1 MKLYYSP
8 GACSLHPH
16 ITLREAGVP
25 FELVRVDLR
34 SHKVSDGSDYYAVN
48 AKGYVPALRLDDG
61 SLLTEGA
68 VIDQYVADLKPEK
81 NLIPAA
87 GTMAR
92 YRVQEWLNF
101 IASEI
106 HKSFGPLFGSD
117 EAAKEG
123 PRKRLNGR
131 FELVDKTLASQP
143 YLAGD
148 RLHRGRCV
156 SLQHAALDHAY
167 GHQPGQVAGHQGV
180 RHPRRVTPRCSGGA
194 RRREELGRVN
204 HTAQPPEGRLVLRLR
219 KGA

>member
-25 FELVRVDLR
+25 FELERVDLR
-34 SHKVSDGSDYYAVN
+34 AHKVARDGSDYYAVN
-48 AKGYVPALRLDDG
+48 PKGYVPALRLDDG

-68 VIDQYVADLKPEK
+68 VIDQYLADLKPEK

-101 IASEI
+101 IAAEV
-106 HKSFGPLFGSD
+106 HKSFGPLFGND
-117 EAAKEG
+117 DALKETA
-123 PRKRLNGR
+123 RKRLAGK
-131 FELVDKTLASQP
+131 FELVEKTLASQP

-148 RLHRGRCV
+148 HFTVADAYLFNMLRWTTFTGI
-156 SLQHAALDHAY
+156 SLDGWPGLKAFFARVEARPAVQEALAAEK
-167 GHQPGQVAGHQGV
+167 
-180 RHPRRVTPRCSGGA
+180 S
-194 RRREELGRVN
+194 
-204 HTAQPPEGRLVLRLR
+204 
-219 KGA
+219 